1 MRNRGEDAKDE
12 LFQRVSVT
20 IRYNVPNQS
29 VTFMVLY
36 SLNPSSHLR
45 RQTDALSRQVMR
57 LGFRCDESV
66 YIDITR
72 YFFMTTTY

>member
-1 MRNRGEDAKDE
+1 MPCRLPAVSGHIRGVRLA
-12 LFQRVSVT
+12 T
-20 IRYNVPNQS
+20 H
-29 VTFMVLY
+29 
-36 SLNPSSHLR
+36 SSTSGAHR
-45 RQTDALSRQVMR
+45 GVAACSEPQVMR

>member
-1 MRNRGEDAKDE
+1 M
-12 LFQRVSVT
+12 
-20 IRYNVPNQS
+20 
-29 VTFMVLY
+29 
-36 SLNPSSHLR
+36 SLKWVWLSYLWKTSSGIVG
-45 RQTDALSRQVMR
+45 SRQVMR